1 MGEEEK
7 ITLERIHEA
16 AAAEFMEKGFQAAS
30 LRNIVKTAGVTTGAF
45 YGYYGSK
52 EELFRTLVGDVYEY
66 FMNGYRES
74 LSAFE
79 ALPIEEQP
87 EHMGHA
93 GHDCMIRMLE
103 YSYAHRDACHLLLEC
118 SRGTRYEYMV
128 DEMIELE
135 VDSTRKYCEV
145 LKKLG
150 NEVPVIDKRLEH
162 ILVTGM
168 MNAYFEIMIHDV
180 PKEEALHYVK
190 ELNDFY
196 TAGWERIMGQERK
209 IP

>member
-1 MGEEEK
+1 
-7 ITLERIHEA
+7 
-16 AAAEFMEKGFQAAS
+16 
-30 LRNIVKTAGVTTGAF
+30 
-45 YGYYGSK
+45 
-52 EELFRTLVGDVYEY
+52 
-66 FMNGYRES
+66 
-74 LSAFE
+74 
-79 ALPIEEQP
+79 
-87 EHMGHA
+87 
-93 GHDCMIRMLE
+93 
-103 YSYAHRDACHLLLEC
+103 
-118 SRGTRYEYMV
+118 MV

-150 NEVPVIDKRLEH
+150 RKVPVIDKRLEH

-196 TAGWERIMGQERK
+196 TARWERIMGQERQ

>member
-1 MGEEEK
+1 MGETEK
-7 ITLERIHEA
+7 TTLKRIHEA
-16 AAAEFMEKGFQAAS
+16 ATAEFMEKGFQAAS
-30 LRNIVKTAGVTTGAF
+30 LRNIVKNAGVTTGAF

-52 EELFRTLVGDVYEY
+52 EELFRSLVGETYDY
-66 FMNGYRES
+66 FMNGYKES
-74 LSAFE
+74 LYAFE
-79 ALPIEEQP
+79 KLPMEEQP
-87 EHMGHA
+87 ENMGHA
-93 GHDCMIRMLE
+93 GRDCMIRMLE
-103 YSYAHRDACHLLLEC
+103 YSYGHRDACHLLLQC
-118 SRGTRYEYMV
+118 SKGTRFAFMV

-150 NEVPVIDKRLEH
+150 KEVPVIDKRLEH

-180 PKEEALHYVK
+180 PKENAMHYVE

-196 TAGWERIMGQERK
+196 TAGWEKIMGQTLK
-209 IP
+209 